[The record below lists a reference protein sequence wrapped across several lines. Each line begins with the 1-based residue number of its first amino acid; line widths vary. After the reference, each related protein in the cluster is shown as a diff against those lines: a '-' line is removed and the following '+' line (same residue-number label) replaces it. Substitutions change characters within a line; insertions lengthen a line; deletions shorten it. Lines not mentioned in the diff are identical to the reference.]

1 MTMDTISEEYQEET
15 EAVIRLRGIHV
26 HNLQGIDLDLPREKL
41 IVICG
46 VSGSGKTSLALD
58 ALFAEGQ
65 RRYIEGFSAY
75 ARQFLARLPRPQA
88 QLMDGIPP
96 AVAVTRRN
104 HQASKR
110 GTIGTSTE
118 IVEYLRLLYARFG
131 EVYCPKCDRRLYSD
145 TVDSA
150 AKILRT
156 LPPSAKYL
164 LTAKQAVSDAEALQ
178 QLAESAKQQGIVRWL
193 VGSEIAHLAET
204 MDLPALWK
212 KSQGKAIHFVLD
224 RLSGESPPERIRSSL
239 ESAMN
244 LGSGTVY
251 AFVAESPNLDSVL
264 QGRVCGTQII
274 DSVPWHQIR
283 FSRKLHCEDCQFDF
297 PLLEPQLLSF
307 SSPIGACPSCEGL
320 GQVPTMDL
328 DLVMPDKNKS
338 LSEGAIA
345 PWNTPHYR
353 QNMERMLVA
362 AGQAEVPVHVP
373 CRQLDASHLAFLRS
387 GDEREFR
394 GLDAF
399 FGDLQ
404 RDKSSNVEKSF
415 VEQWCRDGDCPRC
428 DGTRLRPEAHAV
440 KIGSVSITELCSR
453 PMAGALEHLL
463 CHVLGSETINSAM
476 RGIAAQVANRLRS
489 AVDLGLGYL
498 PLDRALKTLSTG
510 EAQRIALAAAIG
522 SSLINMLY
530 VLDEPS
536 VGLHPF
542 DVMKLV
548 RAIQALRDR
557 GNTVIV
563 VEHEEEIL
571 QAADHIVEIGP
582 AAGESGGEVMFEG
595 TPKELLEPDAS
606 LTGEYLSGRRG
617 SRIPERRRKPENGWV
632 KLRGASGHNLQNI
645 DVAFPLGVLCLVTG
659 VSGSGKTCLVE
670 QTLYPALCRRKR
682 KESPNALP
690 FRDIVGDGQ
699 FDDVML
705 IDQSPIGK
713 SPRSNAVTFTKAFN
727 EIRDVFA
734 ESLISRTRNYKASHF
749 SFNVAGGRCPE
760 CEGDGSVAV
769 DMHFLADV
777 RMVCSEC
784 HGKRYRREILEIL
797 YRGKTIA
804 DVLDMTVRQAF
815 VFFRGEV
822 KVQARLQ
829 SLIDVGLE
837 YIRLGQ
843 SANTLSAGE
852 AQRLKLA
859 TFLSTKRRGR
869 TLFLMDEP
877 TKGLHFS
884 DIVVLLDCFDALL
897 NVGHSLI
904 IVEHNVQLMMAA
916 DFIIDMGPGAG
927 LDGGQ
932 ILAAGSPE
940 EIAAHGK
947 SATGKVLAE
956 ALCRW
961 G

>member
-1 MTMDTISEEYQEET
+1 MFD
-15 EAVIRLRGIHV
+15 
-26 HNLQGIDLDLPREKL
+26 DLPW
-41 IVICG
+41 
-46 VSGSGKTSLALD
+46 D
-58 ALFAEGQ
+58 
-65 RRYIEGFSAY
+65 
-75 ARQFLARLPRPQA
+75 QF
-88 QLMDGIPP
+88 
-96 AVAVTRRN
+96 
-104 HQASKR
+104 
-110 GTIGTSTE
+110 
-118 IVEYLRLLYARFG
+118 
-131 EVYCPKCDRRLYSD
+131 
-145 TVDSA
+145 
-150 AKILRT
+150 
-156 LPPSAKYL
+156 
-164 LTAKQAVSDAEALQ
+164 
-178 QLAESAKQQGIVRWL
+178 
-193 VGSEIAHLAET
+193 
-204 MDLPALWK
+204 
-212 KSQGKAIHFVLD
+212 
-224 RLSGESPPERIRSSL
+224 
-239 ESAMN
+239 
-244 LGSGTVY
+244 
-251 AFVAESPNLDSVL
+251 
-264 QGRVCGTQII
+264 
-274 DSVPWHQIR
+274 R
-283 FSRKLHCEDCQFDF
+283 FSRKLSCEGCQLDF
-297 PLLEPQLLSF
+297 PQLDPQLLSF
-307 SSPIGACPSCEGL
+307 SSPIGACPACEGL
-320 GQVPTMDL
+320 GQVPTSDL
-328 DLVMPDKNKS
+328 DLVIPDKNKS

-353 QNMERMLVA
+353 PEMEIMLVA
-362 AGQAEVPVHVP
+362 AGAAGIPLHVP
-373 CRQLDASHLAFLRS
+373 CRQLEAAHIAFLRS
-387 GDEREFR
+387 GDQQQFR

-399 FGDLQ
+399 FAALQ
-404 RDKSSNVEKSF
+404 RDKSSAAEKSF
-415 VEQWCRDGDCPRC
+415 LQQWCRDGNCPRC
-428 DGTRLRPEAHAV
+428 QGTRLRPEAHAV
-440 KIGSVSITELCSR
+440 KIGSVSITQLCSES
-453 PMAGALEHLL
+453 MAGALDHLL

-476 RGIAAQVANRLRS
+476 RGIAVQVVKRLRS
-489 AVDLGLGYL
+489 VVDLGLGYL
-498 PLDRALKTLSTG
+498 PLDRSLKTLSSG

-536 VGLHPF
+536 VGLHPV

-548 RAIQALRDR
+548 RAILSLRDL

-571 QAADHIVEIGP
+571 EAADHVIEIGP
-582 AAGESGGEVMFEG
+582 AAGESGGEIIFEG
-595 TPKELLEPDAS
+595 TPQELLEPDAS

-632 KLRGASGHNLQNI
+632 KLRGASGQNLKNI
-645 DVAFPLGVLCLVTG
+645 DVSFPLGVLCLVTG

-690 FRDIVGDGQ
+690 FRDVVGDGQ

-777 RMVCSEC
+777 RMVCGEC
-784 HGKRYRREILEIL
+784 QGKRYRREILEIL

-815 VFFRGEV
+815 VFFRGEL

-859 TFLSTKRRGR
+859 TFLSTTRRGR

-884 DIVVLLDCFDALL
+884 DIVVLLDCFEALL

-904 IVEHNVQLMMAA
+904 IIEHNVQLMMSA

-927 LDGGQ
+927 MEGGQ
-932 ILAAGSPE
+932 ILAVGSPE
-940 EIAAHGK
+940 EIATQEQ
-947 SATGKVLAE
+947 SSTGKVLAE
-956 ALCRW
+956 ALRRW
-961 G
+961 S